1 MYKNLFYKN
10 AEPSEI
16 VPEHAKNMHNLRL
29 RDKTFLFICIEI
41 KTRSKQH
48 ELLSSSIFFV

>member
-16 VPEHAKNMHNLRL
+16 VQEHAKNMHNLRL

-48 ELLSSSIFFV
+48 EL